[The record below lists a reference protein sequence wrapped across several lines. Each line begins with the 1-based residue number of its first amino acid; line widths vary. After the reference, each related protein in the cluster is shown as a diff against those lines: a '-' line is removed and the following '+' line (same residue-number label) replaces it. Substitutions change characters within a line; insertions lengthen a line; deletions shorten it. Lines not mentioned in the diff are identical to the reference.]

1 MNKSII
7 KISLGLLLAQA
18 GILQSSFAQKVESK
32 YDYKEAFKPGFYT
45 QNGNVYRSASGKP
58 GQLYWQ
64 NAASYDIKV
73 SLDDKTHE
81 VKGTVKIHYTN
92 NSPDQ
97 LDFIWLPLEQS
108 MVNQQ
113 SVAPAV
119 VLLTN
124 RRYGDAASDFK
135 RGYNISNASDGGKTD
150 VKSTINET
158 RKRND

>member
-97 LDFIWLPLEQS
+97 LDFIWLQLEQN
-108 MVNQQ
+108 MFNQKSIGQ
-113 SVAPAV
+113 AV
-119 VLLTN
+119 VPLTN
-124 RRYGDAASDFK
+124 SR
-135 RGYNISNASDGGKTD
+135 
-150 VKSTINET
+150 
-158 RKRND
+158 